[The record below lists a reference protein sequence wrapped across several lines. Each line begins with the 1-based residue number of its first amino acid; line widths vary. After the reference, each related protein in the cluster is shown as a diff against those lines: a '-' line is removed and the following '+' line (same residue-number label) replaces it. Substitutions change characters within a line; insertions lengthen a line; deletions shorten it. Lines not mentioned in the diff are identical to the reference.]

1 MATIGSGGGDSNP
14 YARLGLAPGAS
25 MADVK
30 RAYRRLAM
38 HFHPD
43 HAGPGSLQTF
53 MAVKTAYEWIVA
65 HHSVAGPGR
74 NRPGSVSRP
83 TGAQPV
89 RHAPPM
95 APPPAPAPAVRS
107 NWPGGRWYWEG
118 MRARAARRSSPA

>member
-30 RAYRRLAM
+30 RAYRRLAK

-43 HAGPGSLQTF
+43 HAGPGSLRTF

-65 HHSVAGPGR
+65 H
-74 NRPGSVSRP
+74 
-83 TGAQPV
+83 
-89 RHAPPM
+89 APPM
-95 APPPAPAPAVRS
+95 APPPSPAPAVRS
-107 NWPGGRWYWEG
+107 NWSGGRWYWEG
-118 MRARAARRSSPA
+118 MRAREARRSSPA

>member
-1 MATIGSGGGDSNP
+1 MATIGIGGVDSNP

-25 MADVK
+25 IADVK

-53 MAVKTAYEWIVA
+53 MAVKAAYEWIVA

-74 NRPGSVSRP
+74 TRPGSVSRP
-83 TGAQPV
+83 TGASPPGTPHRWR
-89 RHAPPM
+89 RHRHPPRPSG
-95 APPPAPAPAVRS
+95 AI
-107 NWPGGRWYWEG
+107 G
-118 MRARAARRSSPA
+118 RAAAGTGRDARPRRSAVTPA